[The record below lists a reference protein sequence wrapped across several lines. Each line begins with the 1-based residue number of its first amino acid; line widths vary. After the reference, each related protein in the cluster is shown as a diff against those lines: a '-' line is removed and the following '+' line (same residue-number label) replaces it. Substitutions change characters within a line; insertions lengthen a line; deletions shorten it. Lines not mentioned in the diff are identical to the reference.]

1 MDDAD
6 FRALI
11 GDLSL
16 TADIRLSDLANRDYH
31 TFRLLWTK
39 MLEIMA
45 ERNELER
52 VDLDVSNAR
61 ERSSTG
67 CLGAA
72 STVSGWCPVAKIVSA
87 RPCKRPVPLSPPF
100 FAGNQY

>member
-1 MDDAD
+1 MDDAH

-31 TFRLLWTK
+31 TFSLLRTK

-61 ERSSTG
+61 ERMLDRALGRCKHGKRLVPGCEDCLRKVLQQTSAAESSF
-67 CLGAA
+67 L
-72 STVSGWCPVAKIVSA
+72 
-87 RPCKRPVPLSPPF
+87 RR
-100 FAGNQY
+100 